1 MKGAEQRAK
10 SLAWLCWLHVCV
22 GGETDPWARHH
33 PCPPPPSCLQA
44 TCVGAKE
51 TEATNFLEKK
61 FKSNPQLTYEECVQT
76 AISALQSILSEE
88 FKATEIEVG
97 VVRSGADQS
106 FRLLSP
112 EEVEQFLTIISERD

>member
-1 MKGAEQRAK
+1 MCVWGARLTPVPCTT
-10 SLAWLCWLHVCV
+10 LA
-22 GGETDPWARHH
+22 
-33 PCPPPPSCLQA
+33 PPPPSCLQA